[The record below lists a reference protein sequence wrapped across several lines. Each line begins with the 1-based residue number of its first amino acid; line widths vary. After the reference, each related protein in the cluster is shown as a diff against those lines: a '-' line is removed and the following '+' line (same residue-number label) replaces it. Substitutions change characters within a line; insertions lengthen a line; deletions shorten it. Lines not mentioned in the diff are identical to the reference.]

1 MVIIQVP
8 LSASVSSGCSTDT
21 PSISDTHNSC
31 LFLGCLPWGLQADS
45 SCAPPPAVK
54 HPSQE
59 DGQAVP
65 MEGLG
70 KEGEQI
76 IVNKRSVINRGYMK
90 TMNTVNTGLNTIR
103 CAFSLQEFSESLIGQ
118 LFGMFPK
125 GTLEQS
131 LLQVPLIRI
140 IPLTYRTY

>member
-1 MVIIQVP
+1 M
-8 LSASVSSGCSTDT
+8 
-21 PSISDTHNSC
+21 
-31 LFLGCLPWGLQADS
+31 
-45 SCAPPPAVK
+45 
-54 HPSQE
+54 
-59 DGQAVP
+59 P

-103 CAFSLQEFSESLIGQ
+103 RAFSLQEFSEPLIGQ

-131 LLQVPLIRI
+131 LLQVPLIRT

>member
-1 MVIIQVP
+1 M
-8 LSASVSSGCSTDT
+8 
-21 PSISDTHNSC
+21 
-31 LFLGCLPWGLQADS
+31 
-45 SCAPPPAVK
+45 
-54 HPSQE
+54 
-59 DGQAVP
+59 P

-131 LLQVPLIRI
+131 LLQVPLIRT